1 MSNESLIPIM
11 AMVIPL
17 ISVTVSLAALIVWIV
32 VWYRRKMRE
41 VDCRHRERMA
51 AIEKGL
57 ELPPEPAPQP
67 EQMLPRS
74 RYLLRGLIWL
84 GVGLAVTFGGGIGW
98 WRAHVGGV
106 GWIAIAV
113 GAAYLI
119 FYIVEGLRASVAK
132 REELV
137 SDGDQT
143 P

>member
-1 MSNESLIPIM
+1 MSNESLIPVM
-11 AMVIPL
+11 AMTIPL
-17 ISVTVSLAALIVWIV
+17 LSVTMSVAALIVWIV

-57 ELPPEPAPQP
+57 ELPPEPVPQP
-67 EQMLPRS
+67 AQMPPRS

-84 GVGLAVTFGGGIGW
+84 GVGLAITFGGLGW
-98 WRAHVGGV
+98 LHAYVGGV

-119 FYIVEGLRASVAK
+119 FYIVEGLRPSVPKRDELASG
-132 REELV
+132 
-137 SDGDQT
+137 GDQT
-143 P
+143 T